1 MPARR
6 GQQYP
11 ESLNLESKGR
21 RTIAKKI
28 LIVDD
33 ELDMRIYVTTLLETN
48 GFIPLSATNGEEGL
62 ELARLEKPS
71 LIILDLMMPKMGGI
85 KMYQELKKD
94 PDLKETPVIMLSAIA
109 EKTFSHSYKIMSQQ
123 AGDEVRMPAAYI
135 EKPPEAEQLLEAIEK
150 NLKHHE

>member
-1 MPARR
+1 
-6 GQQYP
+6 
-11 ESLNLESKGR
+11 
-21 RTIAKKI
+21 
-28 LIVDD
+28 
-33 ELDMRIYVTTLLETN
+33 MRIYVTTLLETN

-109 EKTFSHSYKIMSQQ
+109 EKTFSHSYKLMSQQ

-135 EKPPEAEQLLEAIEK
+135 EKPPESDQLLQAIQ
-150 NLKHHE
+150 NSLKRM